1 MPVAVVAVINIL
13 STLLRQSHYVLFA
26 FLEKILQFRIH
37 KLSDMTRKPY
47 LFRMTILLVILIST
61 SARAYSQT
69 GFDNPTRALLIFD
82 LSRLVNFGPE
92 FKDSSQFRI
101 GMLLG
106 DYGLFDEMAKM
117 KATRPRIQD
126 KPVDIMGIKNLD
138 KLKHVQVLYVNKDAG
153 FNLDKIKEMI
163 KGQHTML
170 ITEGYEFR
178 ESMINFIAVN
188 GKPRWSI
195 YDEYIK
201 SEGMSIP
208 EELLVASVKT
218 KEDWQNL
225 FDIAEK
231 QIEAQKDT
239 IRLQLEKIEIQKQEI
254 LKQKALLDSLDQ
266 EITLKEKALNEK
278 QKVLNYQVAQ
288 ISRQQGEI
296 SVQKSTILAQQNEVK
311 IQKDT
316 LATQKA
322 KIDIQLSRIDDQL
335 KKISEQEGKIRIQLA
350 TLEKQK
356 IILYFVLLAL
366 VLVGFLA
373 YYIYRGYKIKKE
385 ANIILEEKNRT
396 ISAQKDEIEKQRD
409 LAAAQRD
416 QIAYQK
422 KHITDSILYAKRIQT
437 ALIPSLELFSDKL
450 EHFVLYKPLA
460 IVSGDFYW
468 VSSKDNIQVIIAAD
482 CTGHGVPGAF
492 MSMLG
497 VTMLNEIVNEKHIIM
512 PDQIIEN
519 LRKGVIKSLKQVVDE
534 DTVKDGMDI
543 AICTIDFNN
552 NTLWYAGANNPLYIV
567 RGGELTHYRADKM
580 PVAIHYRMQPFT
592 LHKIDIQKG
601 DAFYVFSDGYAD
613 QFGGPNER
621 KFMSAKLRETLGEIA
636 TKPMLEQGI
645 ILDKIFE
652 EWRGENPQVDDV
664 TLIGVR
670 Y

>member
-1 MPVAVVAVINIL
+1 
-13 STLLRQSHYVLFA
+13 
-26 FLEKILQFRIH
+26 
-37 KLSDMTRKPY
+37 MTRKPN
-47 LFRMTILLVILIST
+47 LFRIVALVAAMILSLT
-61 SARAYSQT
+61 KAYSQFT
-69 GFDNPTRALLIFD
+69 LNNSTRAFYIFD
-82 LSRLVNFGPE
+82 FAQFTNFGPE
-92 FKDSSQFRI
+92 FKDSSQFKI
-101 GMLLG
+101 GILLG
-106 DYGLFDEMAKM
+106 DYDLFDQMSRLR
-117 KATRPRIQD
+117 ATRPRIQD
-126 KPVDIMGIKNLD
+126 KPVDIVGIKNLE
-138 KLKHVQVLYVNKDAG
+138 KLPYVQVLYVNKDAG
-153 FNLDKIKEMI
+153 FNLDKVKEKI
-163 KGQHTML
+163 KGQKTVLM
-170 ITEGYEFR
+170 TEGYEFR
-178 ESMINFIAVN
+178 ESMINFVAVN
-188 GKPRWSI
+188 GYPKYSI
-195 YDEYIK
+195 NDDLFK
-201 SEGMSIP
+201 SEGMSID
-208 EELLVASVKT
+208 ENVLKSSIKT
-218 KEDWQNL
+218 KEDWQKL
-225 FDIAEK
+225 FDDATK
-231 QIEAQKDT
+231 QIEVQKET
-239 IRLQLEKIEIQKQEI
+239 IRQQLEMIEIQKEEI
-254 LKQKALLDSLDQ
+254 LKQKSLLDSLDK
-266 EITLKEKALNEK
+266 EISLKEKALNEK
-278 QKVLNYQVAQ
+278 QKVLNYQVTQ

-296 SVQKSTILAQQNEVK
+296 SVQRSTILTQQNEVK

-316 LATQKA
+316 LSAQKT
-322 KIDIQLSRIDDQL
+322 KIDLQLSRIDDQL
-335 KKISEQEGKIRIQLA
+335 RKISEQEGKIKIQIA

-356 IILYFVLLAL
+356 IILYFVLFAL

-373 YYIYRGYKIKKE
+373 YYIYRGYRIKKE

-422 KHITDSILYAKRIQT
+422 KHITDSIMYAKRIQT

-519 LRKGVIKSLKQVVDE
+519 LRQGVIKSLKQVVDE

-552 NTLWYAGANNPLYIV
+552 NTLWYAGANNPLYLV

-592 LHKIDIQKG
+592 LHKIDLQKG
-601 DAFYVFSDGYAD
+601 DALYVFSDGYAD

-645 ILDKIFE
+645 ILDKI
-652 EWRGENPQVDDV
+652 
-664 TLIGVR
+664 I
-670 Y
+670 